1 MRDGGNPL
9 KSKKNN
15 DIPRIAWIFIWCGLI
30 ALGFAILSPIL
41 LAPSLVS
48 MFPELPV
55 IGDTLFKA
63 SKPSIGELGTA
74 GDFLGGTTVPFLTIA
89 SVLFLVSTIFIQRSQ
104 LKLQHEELIETQN
117 IFRSQSFENTFF
129 NMINLHNQIVQS
141 ISYVDTGTDRIHSVE
156 FKGRDYFEFATN
168 DLISHF
174 HDVEGNIKLEEIIQ
188 EYKSFYEKHQAY
200 IGHYF
205 RNLYHIVKLVHDN
218 TSLEKYDDK
227 MQYMRI
233 IRAQLSSYELVLL
246 LYNVLFNAEHWKER
260 NFLNYINEY
269 NLLHNME
276 KKLLIQPEHYNLL
289 RPLNAEEPTEE
300 IFNALKSN

>member
-1 MRDGGNPL
+1 LR
-9 KSKKNN
+9 SKKAK
-15 DIPRIAWIFIWCGLI
+15 DIPRIAWIFIYCGLI
-30 ALGFAILSPIL
+30 ALGCAIVSPIL

-55 IGDTLFKA
+55 IGDTLFTS

-104 LKLQHEELIETQN
+104 LKLQHDELTETQN

-141 ISYVDTGTDRIHSVE
+141 INYVDTKTDPGGSIE
-156 FKGRDYFEFATN
+156 YNGRDYFEFATN
-168 DLISHF
+168 ELISDF
-174 HDVEGNIKLEEIIQ
+174 PDVNQIKLEKLI
-188 EYKSFYEKHQAY
+188 YGYGCYYEKHQAHV
-200 IGHYF
+200 GHYF

-218 TSLEKYDDK
+218 TDLKEYEDK
-227 MQYMRI
+227 MKYMRI

-246 LYNVLFNAEHWKER
+246 LYNALCSAEHWKES
-260 NFLNYINEY
+260 NFLNYINKYE
-269 NLLHNME
+269 LLHNIE
-276 KKLLIQPEHYNLL
+276 RKLLIHPDHYNLL
-289 RPLNAEEPTEE
+289 RSSTVQKAT
-300 IFNALKSN
+300 